1 MTTTTTL
8 TTEIEDRTHNKR
20 YIHVYSPTHT
30 HVKRTDAKCYEVLQ
44 ISTTDLDNDADD
56 DDDVMTTTTTTTKT
70 TAATMRNKCR
80 LFAFVFN
87 PKHSHTFSHTRSH
100 TNT

>member
-56 DDDVMTTTTTTTKT
+56 DDDDNDHHEDDGGDDEKQVP
-70 TAATMRNKCR
+70 
-80 LFAFVFN
+80 FVRFR
-87 PKHSHTFSHTRSH
+87 F
-100 TNT
+100 